1 MGSNLSPA
9 SLIQA
14 AQAASHKEPVDWCPL
29 EGGAVM
35 SPKQPPSLL
44 GCWLRTEGLWNQG
57 FLHRLLSCLRAP
69 LTQRQEGSVDQELG
83 GSCSEDGLSL
93 ALGLPL
99 PGMGSYEVA
108 ILQFP
113 FLLFLTSPIHVGTFH
128 VNTQTFTHTV
138 TFAYTHIFTKIH
150 ADAVCA
156 KIHKLS

>member
-1 MGSNLSPA
+1 
-9 SLIQA
+9 
-14 AQAASHKEPVDWCPL
+14 
-29 EGGAVM
+29 M

-156 KIHKLS
+156 KIHKLLYIDAHSWEKTTKIV